1 MMTEGL
7 DCWTQQSNF
16 ESGLFQIFVL
26 LTIPEAAKDTKI
38 RPNEQ
43 KDDTGVF
50 IFLQWPSINMVRL
63 VIVHI
68 PAGGQQVLVQGK
80 IETLERQGKISQI
93 ITLNHTDGA
102 CQYQFK
108 CKDKYLESVLNGLH
122 SLGIGK
128 SVGQID
134 VLPVLL
140 SRPGLKFVDK
150 KSDDV
155 RSTKSLSVSSD
166 VGTSKKRREYRMD
179 DRMTID
185 EIGSF
190 IDDGNHLT
198 FNYMILLLCA
208 SLIAGT
214 GLIGDSAT
222 TVIASMLV
230 SPLMGPILSITFGLA
245 VEEWSVIRRGLRNEV
260 VGILIS
266 FLTGLTIGL
275 ISSGLYSPEYRS
287 NEMVERGEG
296 TVKTMI

>member
-1 MMTEGL
+1 
-7 DCWTQQSNF
+7 
-16 ESGLFQIFVL
+16 
-26 LTIPEAAKDTKI
+26 
-38 RPNEQ
+38 
-43 KDDTGVF
+43 
-50 IFLQWPSINMVRL
+50 MVRL
-63 VIVHI
+63 VSVFI
-68 PAGGQQVLVQGK
+68 PDGAQHVMLQGK
-80 IETLERQGKISQI
+80 MEILERRGKISQVI
-93 ITLNHTDGA
+93 ELKHTDGA

-108 CKDKYLESVLNGLH
+108 CKDKYLEGVLNELH
-122 SLGIGK
+122 LQGIGK

-134 VLPVLL
+134 VLAVLL
-140 SRPGLKFVDK
+140 SRPGLKFVDQNA
-150 KSDDV
+150 DDV
-155 RSTKSLSVSSD
+155 RSSKSLSLSSD
-166 VGTSKKRREYRMD
+166 IGSSKKKREYRMD

-198 FNYMILLLCA
+198 FNYMTLLLCA

-245 VEEWSVIRRGLRNEV
+245 VKEWSVIRRGLRNEV

-266 FLTGLTIGL
+266 FFTGLTIGL

-296 TVKTMI
+296 T

>member
-1 MMTEGL
+1 MLAM
-7 DCWTQQSNF
+7 
-16 ESGLFQIFVL
+16 
-26 LTIPEAAKDTKI
+26 LTTHSKKDTKI

-43 KDDTGVF
+43 KYATVF
-50 IFLQWPSINMVRL
+50 IIFLQRLSIDMVRL

-68 PAGGQQVLVQGK
+68 PAGAQQVMLQGK
-80 IETLERQGKISQI
+80 MEILERRGKISQVI
-93 ITLNHTDGA
+93 ELNHTDGA

-108 CKDKYLESVLNGLH
+108 CKDKYLEGVLNELH
-122 SLGIGK
+122 LHGIGK

-140 SRPGLKFVDK
+140 SRPGLKFVDQK
-150 KSDDV
+150 ADDV
-155 RSTKSLSVSSD
+155 RSNESLSLSSD
-166 VGTSKKRREYRMD
+166 IGSSKKRREYRMD

-266 FLTGLTIGL
+266 FFTGLTIGL

-296 TVKTMI
+296 TKRNECCVYAHARVTSCS